1 MSDETQITAAAPAL
15 GDFTSPGAEPAPVAG
30 PQAAASSAAQ
40 TLSGRPELMVG
51 GAFAGGFL
59 LAKLLRRRGD

>member
-1 MSDETQITAAAPAL
+1 VSDEFQTTAAAPAV
-15 GDFTSPGAEPAPVAG
+15 GEFTSPGAEPSLLGG

-40 TLSGRPELMVG
+40 TLSDRPELIVG

-59 LAKLLRRRGD
+59 LAKLLRRRGS